1 MRQNRARAS
10 QSSHDGHGEMGPRR
24 ARRYGHE
31 GHEGHEAFSPFPFAI
46 VVSFVVA
53 DYFVSFVAEPF
64 RALRGSSSG
73 LVVGVAGSA
82 S

>member
-31 GHEGHEAFSPFPFAI
+31 GHEAFSPFPFAI
-46 VVSFVVA
+46 VVSFVAA
-53 DYFVSFVAEPF
+53 DYFVAEPF

>member
-31 GHEGHEAFSPFPFAI
+31 GHEAFSPFPFAI
-46 VVSFVVA
+46 VVSFVAA

-73 LVVGVAGSA
+73 LVGGVAGSA

>member
-46 VVSFVVA
+46 VVSFVAA
-53 DYFVSFVAEPF
+53 DYFVAEPF